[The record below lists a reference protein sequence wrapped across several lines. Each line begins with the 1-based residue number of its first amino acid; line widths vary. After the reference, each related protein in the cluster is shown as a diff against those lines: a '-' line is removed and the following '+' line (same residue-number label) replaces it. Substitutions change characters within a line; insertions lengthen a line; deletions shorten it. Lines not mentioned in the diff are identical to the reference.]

1 MEGASDDARA
11 DGRALLQRRRAKLQ
25 SPAVASAFG
34 SASVRL
40 GQSAAVAGVRAEV
53 CEASADF
60 PDARGRIV
68 ASVELPALCSSA
80 FRDRHGRA
88 ASVSG
93 YLSNALVQVLNS
105 KSVLD
110 PAHLDIREGLF
121 WVLYVD
127 VICLNY
133 DGNAFDLCVL
143 AALGALQDTLLPALA
158 DEGLAD
164 EGGRMVAVPAGTPDA
179 IAEERRVQ
187 LLSRPMPVT
196 FAQLSPGQSGGA
208 SSRWAVD
215 PSALEEEVG
224 ASVSLCLVGDRWLV
238 YHQGGGGVGAEQF
251 LTELMPAAR
260 SFVPDLVKLFDE
272 LPAGGGSGL
281 AQLSGAIG
289 KLT

>member
-1 MEGASDDARA
+1 MDGVSEDARA
-11 DGRALLQRRRAKLQ
+11 DGRTLLQRRRAKLQ
-25 SPAVASAFG
+25 SPAVDSAFG

-40 GQSAAVAGVRAEV
+40 GQSAAIAGVRAEV

-68 ASVELPALCSSA
+68 ASVELPALCSAA

-93 YLSNALVQVLNS
+93 YLSNALMQVLNS

-133 DGNAFDLCVL
+133 DGNAFDLSVL

-164 EGGRMVAVPAGTPDA
+164 EGGRMVVVPAGTPDA

-196 FAQLSPGQSGGA
+196 FAQLGGNGVP
-208 SSRWAVD
+208 SRWAVD
-215 PSALEEEVG
+215 PTSFEEEVG

-238 YHQGGGGVGAEQF
+238 YHQGGGGVGADQF

-260 SFVPDLVKLFDE
+260 AFVPELVKLFDA
-272 LPAGGGSGL
+272 LPASGV
-281 AQLSGAIG
+281 IG
-289 KLT
+289 KST